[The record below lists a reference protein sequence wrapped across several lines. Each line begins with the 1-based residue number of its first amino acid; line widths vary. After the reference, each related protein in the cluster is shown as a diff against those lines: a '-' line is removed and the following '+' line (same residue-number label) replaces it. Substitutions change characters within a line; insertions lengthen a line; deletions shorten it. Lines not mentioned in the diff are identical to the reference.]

1 MANILPRRP
10 NGGRQEGV
18 VKDGGNGRHT
28 LVYKTQGEKKL
39 SVRRRRAVTKGRAD
53 NRQILGSNPISST

>member
-1 MANILPRRP
+1 MREMDSIRRDMKTLWPRRP
-10 NGGRQEGV
+10 NDGRQEGV

-39 SVRRRRAVTKGRAD
+39 KVCGAEG
-53 NRQILGSNPISST
+53 L